1 MSATE
6 MITETTD
13 RIYDE
18 VAHQLTNTVDA
29 NSLLVR
35 KIEEVITQQPPPTA
49 REQDSEVAPATLSC
63 AVRNEAERLSSTNE
77 KLEFILEN
85 LERCFGALK
94 AY

>member
-1 MSATE
+1 MSETGKT
-6 MITETTD
+6 TETD
-13 RIYDE
+13 EGIYDE
-18 VAHQLTNTVDA
+18 VADQLRHTVDA
-29 NSLLVR
+29 N
-35 KIEEVITQQPPPTA
+35 
-49 REQDSEVAPATLSC
+49 REQDSEVAPATLLC

>member
-35 KIEEVITQQPPPTA
+35 KIEEVITQLPEKTA
-49 REQDSEVAPATLSC
+49 REQGSEVASATLSC
-63 AVRNEAERLSSTNE
+63 AVRDEVERLSSTNE